1 MITAQE
7 ARTNSETLD
16 TSEYIFDLD
25 KWITKASLEGRDH
38 IKLFNK
44 PYSEI
49 GSPNARPVMRKVTE
63 QLVSFGYK
71 IKYNQPLSQ
80 MDTESVEILW

>member
-38 IKLFNK
+38 IKLFEK

>member
-16 TSEYIFDLD
+16 ISEYTFDLD

-38 IKLFNK
+38 IKLFEK

-63 QLVSFGYK
+63 QLVSFGYR

>member
-25 KWITKASLEGRDH
+25 KWITKASLEGRDY
-38 IKLFNK
+38 IKLFKK

-71 IKYNQPLSQ
+71 IKYNPPLSQ

>member
-38 IKLFNK
+38 IKLFKK

-49 GSPNARPVMRKVTE
+49 GSPNARPVMRKVDR
-63 QLVSFGYK
+63 K
-71 IKYNQPLSQ
+71 
-80 MDTESVEILW
+80 SVV

>member
-16 TSEYIFDLD
+16 TSEYLVDLD

-38 IKLFNK
+38 IKLFKK

-71 IKYNQPLSQ
+71 IKYNPPLSQ
-80 MDTESVEILW
+80 MDTESVQILW

>member
-38 IKLFNK
+38 IKLFKK

>member
-38 IKLFNK
+38 IKLFKK

-63 QLVSFGYK
+63 QLVSFGYR

>member
-16 TSEYIFDLD
+16 ISKYTFDLD

-38 IKLFNK
+38 IKLFEK

-63 QLVSFGYK
+63 QLVSFGYR

>member
-16 TSEYIFDLD
+16 TSEYLVDLD

-38 IKLFNK
+38 IKLFKK

-71 IKYNQPLSQ
+71 IKYNPPLSQ
-80 MDTESVEILW
+80 LDTESVQILW

>member
-38 IKLFNK
+38 IKLFEK

-63 QLVSFGYK
+63 QLVSFGYR

>member
-7 ARTNSETLD
+7 ARTNSENLD
-16 TSEYIFDLD
+16 TSAYLDDLD

-38 IKLFNK
+38 IKLFKK

-49 GSPNARPVMRKVTE
+49 GSPNARPVMRNVTE
-63 QLVSFGYK
+63 QLVSFGYTISYK
-71 IKYNQPLSQ
+71 QPLSQ

>member
-16 TSEYIFDLD
+16 ISEYTFNLD

-38 IKLFNK
+38 IKLFEK

-63 QLVSFGYK
+63 QLVSFGYTISYK
-71 IKYNQPLSQ
+71 QPLSQ

>member
-16 TSEYIFDLD
+16 ISEYTFDLD

-38 IKLFNK
+38 IKLFKK

-49 GSPNARPVMRKVTE
+49 GSPNARPVMRKLTE
-63 QLVSFGYK
+63 QLVSFGYR
-71 IKYNQPLSQ
+71 IKYNQPSSQ

>member
-38 IKLFNK
+38 IKLFKK

-63 QLVSFGYK
+63 QLVLFGYK

>member
-1 MITAQE
+1 MITAQQ
-7 ARTNSETLD
+7 ARKNSENLD
-16 TSEYIFDLD
+16 ITEYIYDLD
-25 KWITKASLEGRDH
+25 KWITKASLEGRDC
-38 IKLFNK
+38 IKLFQK

-71 IKYNQPLSQ
+71 IKYNQPLSR

>member
-38 IKLFNK
+38 IKLFKK

-49 GSPNARPVMRKVTE
+49 GSPNARPVMRNVTE

-71 IKYNQPLSQ
+71 IKYNPPLSQ

>member
-16 TSEYIFDLD
+16 ISEYTFNLD

-38 IKLFNK
+38 IKLFEK

-63 QLVSFGYK
+63 QLVSFGYR
-71 IKYNQPLSQ
+71 ITYNQPLSQ

>member
-38 IKLFNK
+38 IKLFKK

-63 QLVSFGYK
+63 QLVLFGYK
-71 IKYNQPLSQ
+71 IKYNPPLSQ

>member
-1 MITAQE
+1 
-7 ARTNSETLD
+7 
-16 TSEYIFDLD
+16 
-25 KWITKASLEGRDH
+25 
-38 IKLFNK
+38 
-44 PYSEI
+44 
-49 GSPNARPVMRKVTE
+49 MRKVTE

>member
-80 MDTESVEILW
+80 MDSESVEILW

>member
-16 TSEYIFDLD
+16 ISEYTFHLD

-38 IKLFNK
+38 IKLFEK

-71 IKYNQPLSQ
+71 IKYNLPLSQ

>member
-16 TSEYIFDLD
+16 ISEYTFNLD

-38 IKLFNK
+38 IKLFEK

-63 QLVSFGYK
+63 QLVSFGYR